1 MELRIIEDDILRV
14 KLTRLDM
21 LKYDI
26 DGESLDYKN
35 TKTRKAVWDI
45 LDEAY
50 EKTGFDAAKGR
61 IYIEAYPDKS
71 GGCKIYITKL
81 HDSIPPDDDLS
92 YSLIKEGK
100 MQETGLKKPSVYVF
114 PELDLLL
121 RVCRRL
127 RRFGY
132 SGESTAY
139 ADCKEKAGRFYL
151 VIYEDTLQ
159 YQAKQVKNSCEGLFI
174 GEFGTK
180 LPSPEALSYINEH
193 CAPVCRSDAVSTL
206 SEL

>member
-26 DGESLDYKN
+26 DCSSLDNKN
-35 TKTRKAVWDI
+35 TRTRKAVWDI

-92 YSLIKEGK
+92 YSLIQGRKNAGN
-100 MQETGLKKPSVYVF
+100 
-114 PELDLLL
+114 
-121 RVCRRL
+121 RL
-127 RRFGY
+127 
-132 SGESTAY
+132 
-139 ADCKEKAGRFYL
+139 EKAVRICFSG
-151 VIYEDTLQ
+151 
-159 YQAKQVKNSCEGLFI
+159 A
-174 GEFGTK
+174 
-180 LPSPEALSYINEH
+180 
-193 CAPVCRSDAVSTL
+193 
-206 SEL
+206 